1 MLQLGKMILV
11 RLNTAS
17 NKIAWNAWRVSV
29 LCGWLSTAGLGL
41 LNLRSEKVQIV
52 LTTDQRCYRTD
63 VEKKLTENYD
73 I

>member
-11 RLNTAS
+11 RLNTA
-17 NKIAWNAWRVSV
+17 WNAWWVSV

-63 VEKKLTENYD
+63 VEKKLTENDD

>member
-1 MLQLGKMILV
+1 MPDEFQFY
-11 RLNTAS
+11 A
-17 NKIAWNAWRVSV
+17 
-29 LCGWLSTAGLGL
+29 AGLGL

-63 VEKKLTENYD
+63 VEKKLTENDD